1 MCFYKE
7 HRLRRTKSV
16 SGIFGRYD
24 GAVFAALTDFNSFVA
39 NAHKDGKHKDGCG
52 ECAQQCARTLF
63 AFG

>member
-1 MCFYKE
+1 MFYKE

-39 NAHKDGKHKDGCG
+39 NAYKNGNHKADCG
-52 ECAQQCARTLF
+52 ECAQQYARALF
-63 AFG
+63 ASG